1 VWWAMEEV
9 KVPTP
14 HGRNST
20 RDKEEE
26 EIKKGG
32 KCILTLETH
41 NSTMRMF
48 FVFFFYLDLMLIIPP
63 LLHSVMQS
71 YTALHN
77 SMTQ

>member
-1 VWWAMEEV
+1 VVTDRAVESSQVWWAMEEV

-32 KCILTLETH
+32 KCISE
-41 NSTMRMF
+41 NAVAFS
-48 FVFFFYLDLMLIIPP
+48 I
-63 LLHSVMQS
+63 
-71 YTALHN
+71 
-77 SMTQ
+77 